1 MKAFSLKMTSSNKRF
16 FDGEIISLKINLND
30 GGYEIL
36 AGHADCIFIA
46 EKGIAAIT
54 LPDGKKEYFL
64 MGTGVADCDNG
75 EVKLLSDT
83 LVWEKDIDEFIA
95 NREMNINRENER
107 RKQSYQ
113 EYKMS
118 TVELAKTFAKLKD
131 KTTELN

>member
-46 EKGIAAIT
+46 AKGIATIT
-54 LPDGKKEYFL
+54 LPDGKKEHFL

-95 NREMNINRENER
+95 NREKNISRENER
-107 RKQSYQ
+107 RKQSYR

-131 KTTELN
+131 KNNELN